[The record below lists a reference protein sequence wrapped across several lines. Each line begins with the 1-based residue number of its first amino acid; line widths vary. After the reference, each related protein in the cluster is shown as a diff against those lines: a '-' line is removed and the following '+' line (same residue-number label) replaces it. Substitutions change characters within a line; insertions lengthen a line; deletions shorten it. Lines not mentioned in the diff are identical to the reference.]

1 MFSLALFIPPL
12 APFLN
17 LIKFSIFM
25 PSGPWTA
32 LPLLTSPMSLLVL
45 LLQMLCVPQSRS
57 DVLLGPVSWKGLCAC
72 CGTLP
77 VILLLGRVP
86 QGRCLSVS
94 EAAVLHQTG
103 LCSVVRL
110 PRQLGASTRFPN
122 GKQWSRVWGA
132 AGNRDW
138 ELVSQVRGRCSGLGS
153 PAWICFVRVAPELLC
168 RQWSPCDKT
177 LL

>member
-1 MFSLALFIPPL
+1 MHAITLHASRNSNCLFIAVCSVLKVFECSCLVFSLALFIPPL

-57 DVLLGPVSWKGLCAC
+57 DMLLGPVSWKGLCAC

-77 VILLLGRVP
+77 VIPLLGRVP
-86 QGRCLSVS
+86 QGRCLNVS

-103 LCSVVRL
+103 LFSVVRL
-110 PRQLGASTRFPN
+110 PRQLGAST
-122 GKQWSRVWGA
+122 
-132 AGNRDW
+132 
-138 ELVSQVRGRCSGLGS
+138 
-153 PAWICFVRVAPELLC
+153 
-168 RQWSPCDKT
+168 
-177 LL
+177 